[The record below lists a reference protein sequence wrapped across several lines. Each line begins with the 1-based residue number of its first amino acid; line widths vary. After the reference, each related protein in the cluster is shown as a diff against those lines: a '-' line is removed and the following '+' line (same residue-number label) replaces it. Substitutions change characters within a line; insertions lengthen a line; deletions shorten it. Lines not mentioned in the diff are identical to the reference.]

1 MSQPTRVIFA
11 MRRARRKTRYAPGYV
26 CRPGSKSIG
35 AALREL
41 WEFRNLL
48 RVFVWRDVRLRYRNT
63 ALGAGWNL
71 LQPLGYLAVFSLVF
85 GFVGGT
91 AVPEAAVPYP
101 LFLYPGLLV
110 WQLLSRILSLGG
122 SSIDSFK
129 PLLSRVFF
137 PRMIAPLTAVTG
149 ALVDFGVATPALVL
163 LMVGYSA
170 WPGWPLLTAPLF
182 VALTVVLGLGIAL
195 WLTALDATYRDIR
208 HALAFLTQIWL
219 FASPVVYPLSRVPPA
234 LRALYSLNPMVGIL
248 EGFRFAL
255 VPGAPAPSGATLCAS
270 AGLALGLLVTGL
282 IYFNAREGTLVD
294 DG

>member
-1 MSQPTRVIFA
+1 MSQPIRVTRPVRLA
-11 MRRARRKTRYAPGYV
+11 GPNAAHASGYV
-26 CRPGSKSIG
+26 CQPGPRSIAETLG
-35 AALREL
+35 QV
-41 WEFRNLL
+41 WEFRDLL
-48 RVFVWRDVRLRYRNT
+48 LVFVCRDLRLRYRNT

-85 GFVGGT
+85 GFVGGASGAGAT
-91 AVPEAAVPYP
+91 PYP
-101 LFLYPGLLV
+101 LFLFPGLLL

-137 PRMIAPLTAVTG
+137 PRLIAPLTAVTG
-149 ALVDFGVATPALVL
+149 ALVDFSVATSALVL

-208 HALAFLTQIWL
+208 HALSFLTQIWL
-219 FASPVVYPLSRVPPA
+219 FASPVVYPLARVPRA
-234 LRALYSLNPMVGIL
+234 LRTLYFLNPMTGAL
-248 EGFRFAL
+248 EGFRFAI
-255 VPGAPAPSGATLCAS
+255 VPGAPAPSGAALCVS
-270 AGLALGLLVTGL
+270 AGLALGLLVSGL
-282 IYFNAREGTLVD
+282 IYFNAREGALVD